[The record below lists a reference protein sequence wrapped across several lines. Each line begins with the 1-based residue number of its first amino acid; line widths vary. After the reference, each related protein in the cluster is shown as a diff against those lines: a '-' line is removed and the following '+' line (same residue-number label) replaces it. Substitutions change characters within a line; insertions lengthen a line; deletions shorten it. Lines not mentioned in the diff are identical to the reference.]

1 MGAQG
6 IWAPYAPSLLLF
18 ASQPLTMKA
27 AMKAMKSSGVM
38 TKTGINEAI
47 STTTGLKKKDVSG
60 VIAALGEVAAAQ
72 VKKHN
77 KFTIPGIAMLKL
89 KHRPARKA
97 TTRMMFGELKKVGPK
112 PASKVVKAFAKRSFK
127 DSCN

>member
-18 ASQPLTMKA
+18 ASQPLTMK
-27 AMKAMKSSGVM
+27 SSGLM
-38 TKTGINEAI
+38 TKTGINDAI

-89 KHRPARKA
+89 KHKPARKA
-97 TTRMMFGELKKVGPK
+97 TTRMMFGELKKV
-112 PASKVVKAFAKRSFK
+112 
-127 DSCN
+127 